1 MNNFIK
7 VTIAHESLKTK
18 HDVLKEEKINQL
30 EKIQFLENE
39 YKSLQERNSALTLK
53 IEHQRKDVPSKNE
66 IFHLGT
72 K

>member
-1 MNNFIK
+1 MNNFNK
-7 VTIAHESLKTK
+7 VTIGYESLKTK

-39 YKSLQERNSALTLK
+39 YKSLQERNGAPTLK

-66 IFHLGT
+66 IFHLRT